1 LRSSPQSVGMLGGRP
16 LVASRRFPYASKQLT
31 NRLINAGERT
41 EFVKNILRGIASFLA
56 VGVLSVGLAAQTTS
70 ARYDSDIQTRVTQ
83 QLTKKQDFRN
93 LQATTEDGIV
103 TLSGKVDLYQQ
114 KLDAAKKVR
123 KLAQVQGVRNL
134 IAVNSAVPDAEVQAK
149 LERKLH
155 YDRIGYD
162 NQFNFVDVS
171 VKDGAATL
179 TGATRN
185 DMGRD
190 SAVWIA
196 NNMPGVTD
204 VVDNVKVLPVSGFDD
219 RIRISAVR
227 AIYRDPVLGRYASDP
242 AKPIRIVVDNGN
254 LSLYGTVATAMDKQI
269 AGIRANQVFG
279 VFSVQNNLEVV
290 KGS

>member
-1 LRSSPQSVGMLGGRP
+1 M
-16 LVASRRFPYASKQLT
+16 
-31 NRLINAGERT
+31 
-41 EFVKNILRGIASFLA
+41 KNIIRATASFLA
-56 VGVLSVGLAAQTTS
+56 VGILSVGLAAQTAST
-70 ARYDSDIQTRVTQ
+70 RYDSDIQSRVTQ
-83 QLTKKQDFRN
+83 QLTKKQEFRN
-93 LQATTEDGIV
+93 LQASTEDGIV
-103 TLSGKVDLYQQ
+103 TLSGTVDLYQQ

-123 KLAQVQGVRNL
+123 KLDKVQGVCNL
-134 IAVNSAVPDAEVQAK
+134 IAVRSSAPDAEVQAK
-149 LERKLH
+149 LARKLH
-155 YDRIGYD
+155 YDRMGYD

-196 NNMPGVTD
+196 NNMPGVND
-204 VVDNVKVLPVSGFDD
+204 VVDNIEVLPVSGFDD

-254 LSLYGTVATAMDKQI
+254 LTLYGTVATAMDKQI
-269 AGIRANQVFG
+269 AGMRANQVFG
-279 VFSVQNNLEVV
+279 VFSVQNNLAVV

>member
-1 LRSSPQSVGMLGGRP
+1 M
-16 LVASRRFPYASKQLT
+16 
-31 NRLINAGERT
+31 
-41 EFVKNILRGIASFLA
+41 ASFLA
-56 VGVLSVGLAAQTTS
+56 VGALSVSLAAQTAS
-70 ARYDSDIQTRVTQ
+70 ARYDSDIQSQVSK
-83 QLTKKQDFRN
+83 QLTKKQEFRN
-93 LQATTEDGIV
+93 LQARTEDGIV
-103 TLSGKVDLYQQ
+103 TLSGTVDLYQQ

-123 KLAQVQGVRNL
+123 KLDKVQGVRNL
-134 IAVNSAVPDAEVQAK
+134 IAVRSSAPDAEVQAK

-155 YDRIGYD
+155 YDRMGYD
-162 NQFNFVDVS
+162 NQFNFVRVS

-196 NNMPGVTD
+196 NNMPGVND
-204 VVDNVKVLPVSGFDD
+204 VVDNIEVLPVSGFDD

-254 LSLYGTVATAMDKQI
+254 LILYGTVATAMDKQI
-269 AGIRANQVFG
+269 AGMRANQVFG
-279 VFSVQNNLEVV
+279 VFSVQNNLAVV

>member
-1 LRSSPQSVGMLGGRP
+1 M
-16 LVASRRFPYASKQLT
+16 
-31 NRLINAGERT
+31 
-41 EFVKNILRGIASFLA
+41 KNILRAMTAFLV
-56 VGVLSVGLAAQTTS
+56 VGVLSVGMVAQATS
-70 ARYDSDIQTRVTQ
+70 ARYDSDIQARVTQ
-83 QLTKKQDFRN
+83 QLTRKQDFRN
-93 LQATTEDGIV
+93 LQASTEDGIV
-103 TLSGKVDLYQQ
+103 TLSGSVDLYQQ

-123 KLAQVQGVRNL
+123 KLDKVQGVRNL
-134 IAVNSAVPDAEVQAK
+134 IAVSSSAPDAELEAK

-162 NQFNFVDVS
+162 NQFNFIEVS
-171 VKDGAATL
+171 VKNGSATL
-179 TGATRN
+179 TGETRT
-185 DMGRD
+185 DVGRD
-190 SAVWIA
+190 SALALA
-196 NNMPGVTD
+196 NYMPGVKD
-204 VVDNVKVLPVSGFDD
+204 VVDNIQVSPVSGFDD

-242 AKPIRIVVDNGN
+242 ARPIRIVVDNGK

>member
-1 LRSSPQSVGMLGGRP
+1 M
-16 LVASRRFPYASKQLT
+16 
-31 NRLINAGERT
+31 
-41 EFVKNILRGIASFLA
+41 KNILRAMTAFLA
-56 VGVLSVGLAAQTTS
+56 VGVLSVGMVAQTTS
-70 ARYDSDIQTRVTQ
+70 ARYDSDIQARVTQ

-93 LQATTEDGIV
+93 LQASTEDGIV
-103 TLSGKVDLYQQ
+103 TLSGSVDLYQQ

-123 KLAQVQGVRNL
+123 KLDQVQGVRNL
-134 IAVNSAVPDAEVQAK
+134 IAVSSSAPDAELEAK

-162 NQFNFVDVS
+162 NQFNFIEVS
-171 VKDGAATL
+171 VKNGTATL
-179 TGATRN
+179 TGETRT
-185 DMGRD
+185 DVGRD
-190 SAVWIA
+190 SALALA
-196 NNMPGVTD
+196 NYMPGVKD
-204 VVDNVKVLPVSGFDD
+204 VVDNIKVSPVSGFDD

-242 AKPIRIVVDNGN
+242 ARPIRIVVDNGK

>member
-1 LRSSPQSVGMLGGRP
+1 MKNVLRAM
-16 LVASRRFPYASKQLT
+16 T
-31 NRLINAGERT
+31 
-41 EFVKNILRGIASFLA
+41 SFLA
-56 VGVLSVGLAAQTTS
+56 VGVLGVGMAAQTTS
-70 ARYDSDIQTRVTQ
+70 ARYDSDIQARVTQ

-93 LQATTEDGIV
+93 LQASTEDGIV
-103 TLSGKVDLYQQ
+103 TLSGSVDLYRQ

-123 KLAQVQGVRNL
+123 KLDKVQGVRNL
-134 IAVNSAVPDAEVQAK
+134 IAVSSSAPDAELEAK

-162 NQFNFVDVS
+162 NQFNFIEVS
-171 VKDGAATL
+171 VQNGTATL
-179 TGATRN
+179 TGETRT
-185 DMGRD
+185 DVGRD
-190 SAVWIA
+190 SALALA
-196 NNMPGVTD
+196 NYMPGVKD
-204 VVDNVKVLPVSGFDD
+204 VVDNIKVSPVSGFDD

-242 AKPIRIVVDNGN
+242 ARPIRIVVDSGK

>member
-1 LRSSPQSVGMLGGRP
+1 M
-16 LVASRRFPYASKQLT
+16 K
-31 NRLINAGERT
+31 
-41 EFVKNILRGIASFLA
+41 KILRALSAILT
-56 VGVLSVGLAAQTTS
+56 VGVLAVGLAAQTTS
-70 ARYDSDIQTRVTQ
+70 APDDTGIQTRVTQ
-83 QLTKKQDFRN
+83 QLTKTQDFRN
-93 LQATTEDGIV
+93 LQASTEDGIV
-103 TLSGKVDLYQQ
+103 TLSGTVELYQQ

-123 KLAQVQGVRNL
+123 KLDRIQGVRNL
-134 IAVNSAVPDAEVQAK
+134 IAVSSSIPDAEVQAK
-149 LERKLH
+149 LERKLY

-185 DMGRD
+185 DIGRD

-196 NNMPGVTD
+196 NNMPGVND
-204 VVDNVKVLPVSGFDD
+204 VVDNIKVLPVSGFDD
-219 RIRISAVR
+219 RIRFSAMR
-227 AIYRDPVLGRYASDP
+227 AIYRDPVLSRYAIDP

-254 LSLYGTVATAMDKQI
+254 LSLYGTVATAMDKQV

>member
-1 LRSSPQSVGMLGGRP
+1 V
-16 LVASRRFPYASKQLT
+16 
-31 NRLINAGERT
+31 
-41 EFVKNILRGIASFLA
+41 
-56 VGVLSVGLAAQTTS
+56 AQTTS
-70 ARYDSDIQTRVTQ
+70 ARYDSDIQARVTQ

-93 LQATTEDGIV
+93 LQASTEDGIV
-103 TLSGKVDLYQQ
+103 TLSGSVDLYQQ

-123 KLAQVQGVRNL
+123 KLDKVQGVRNL
-134 IAVNSAVPDAEVQAK
+134 IAVSSSAPDAELEAK

-162 NQFNFVDVS
+162 NQFNFIEVS
-171 VKDGAATL
+171 VKNGTATL
-179 TGATRN
+179 TGETRTEV
-185 DMGRD
+185 GRD
-190 SAVWIA
+190 SALALA
-196 NNMPGVTD
+196 NYMPGVKD
-204 VVDNVKVLPVSGFDD
+204 VVDNIKVSPVSGFDD

-242 AKPIRIVVDNGN
+242 ARPIRIVVDNGR